1 MNRVLSSDILFIL
14 LEQQNQK
21 KRTTNIHYMSFA
33 QFRKVITIEVIDR
46 DQYQRNETFLVRLA
60 DPSLINDDV
69 ENLGMSFD

>member
-14 LEQQNQK
+14 PGK
-21 KRTTNIHYMSFA
+21 KNNKQTHTTLFFSV
-33 QFRKVITIEVIDR
+33 FRKVITIEIIDR

-69 ENLGMSFD
+69 ENIGMPLNGD